1 MKRSVAF
8 LMAVLVAPLL
18 FVAHAA
24 DTGAGVPNP
33 LRIGSEGAY
42 PPFNFIDASG
52 RLKGF
57 DIDIAKA
64 LCERM
69 GVECKLVAQDWDGI
83 IPALLAGKYDAIVAS
98 MSITDERRK
107 VVSFTDR
114 YYSNKV
120 RFVAAKSAGFD
131 PGKLTGKT
139 IGAQRAT
146 VAASWLEKN
155 AAGAR
160 IKLYDT
166 QTNAYLDL
174 AAQRLDAIFADGLVL
189 YEWLTTDAG
198 AGFTLVGDA
207 YDLDDGIGI
216 AVRKE
221 DDALRQRLNAALTA
235 IIADGTYA
243 KINARYFPFSIY

>member
-1 MKRSVAF
+1 MKPIIAT
-8 LMAVLVAPLL
+8 LAALLIANLL
-18 FVAHAA
+18 FVADAA
-24 DTGAGVPNP
+24 DKGAGVPNP

-42 PPFNFIDASG
+42 PPFNFIDESG

-57 DIDIAKA
+57 DIDIARA

-83 IPALLAGKYDAIVAS
+83 IPALRAGKYDAIVAS
-98 MSITDERRK
+98 MSITGERKK
-107 VVSFTDR
+107 VVSFTDK

-120 RFVAAKSAGFD
+120 RFVAAKGAGFD

-155 AAGAR
+155 AGGAK

-174 AAQRLDAIFADGLVL
+174 AAHRLDAIFADGLVL
-189 YEWLTTDAG
+189 YEWLQTKAG
-198 AGFTLVGDA
+198 AGFMLVGDA
-207 YDLDDGIGI
+207 YNLDEGIGI

-243 KINARYFPFSIY
+243 RINARYFPFSIY

>member
-1 MKRSVAF
+1 MKRLIAF
-8 LMAVLVAPLL
+8 LMALLVSPLL
-18 FVAHAA
+18 FAAHAA

-42 PPFNFIDASG
+42 PPFNVVDQSG
-52 RLKGF
+52 QLKGF
-57 DIDIAKA
+57 DIDIALA
-64 LCERM
+64 LCERLK
-69 GVECKLVAQDWDGI
+69 VECKLVAQDWDGI

-98 MSITDERRK
+98 MSITAERKK
-107 VVSFTDR
+107 VVGFTDK

-120 RFVAAKSAGFD
+120 RFVAAKDGGFD
-131 PGKLTGKT
+131 PGNLAGKT

-146 VAASWLEKN
+146 IAASWLEKN
-155 AAGAR
+155 AGGAK

-174 AAQRLDAIFADGLVL
+174 AARRLDAIFADGLVL
-189 YEWLTTDAG
+189 HEWLKTRDG
-198 AGFTLVGDA
+198 AGFVLMGKA
-207 YDLDDGIGI
+207 YELDEGIGI

-221 DDALRQRLNAALTA
+221 DDALRQRLNAALAA

-243 KINARYFPFSIY
+243 RINARYFPFSIY

>member
-1 MKRSVAF
+1 MKRITRG
-8 LMAVLVAPLL
+8 LMAVIVAMPLL
-18 FVAHAA
+18 AAHAA
-24 DTGAGVPNP
+24 DTGVPNP

-42 PPFNFIDASG
+42 PPFNFVDESG

-57 DIDIAKA
+57 DIDIAMA
-64 LCERM
+64 LCERLK
-69 GVECKLVAQDWDGI
+69 VECKLVAQDWDGI

-98 MSITDERRK
+98 MSITDERKK

-120 RFVAAKSAGFD
+120 RFVAAKGGGFN
-131 PGKLTGKT
+131 PGKLAGRT

-146 VAASWLEKN
+146 VAAGWLEKN
-155 AAGAR
+155 AGGAK

-174 AAQRLDAIFADGLVL
+174 AANRLDAIFADGLVL
-189 YEWLTTDAG
+189 HQWLKTREG
-198 AGFTLVGDA
+198 AGFALVGDA

-216 AVRKE
+216 ALRKE
-221 DDALRQRLNAALTA
+221 DDGLRRQLNTALKA

-243 KINARYFPFSIY
+243 TINARYFPFSIY